1 MNSIIL
7 ELDGTRRYPC
17 HRAAIE
23 IDCASGNQGNSLRP
37 LGARTFSKGICSLK
51 SGVLPDAN
59 FAFSPYM
66 RTFKN
71 MKRSLHRTAGF
82 SLVEV
87 TLALGVAAL
96 CLLVLLGLLPTGL
109 NTQKASIQQTTANQI
124 ISTIFSDLRA
134 DIRLPPG
141 LDSKVCGDDP
151 GPCAWG
157 DLHGHWRDVAV
168 PFTLYFT
175 NEAKQTGTLNGDPPA
190 DAVFRATIV
199 YRFPPSETT
208 TLADITVTWPAQVD
222 PTTGTPAGSVTSLI
236 AVNR

>member
-1 MNSIIL
+1 MKIADNMAP
-7 ELDGTRRYPC
+7 RV
-17 HRAAIE
+17 
-23 IDCASGNQGNSLRP
+23 
-37 LGARTFSKGICSLK
+37 LK
-51 SGVLPDAN
+51 A
-59 FAFSPYM
+59 
-66 RTFKN
+66 
-71 MKRSLHRTAGF
+71 AGF

-87 TLALGVAAL
+87 TLALGVAAF
-96 CLLVLLGLLPTGL
+96 CLLVLLGLLPAGVK
-109 NTQKASIQQTTANQI
+109 TQHSSIQQTTANQI

-157 DLHGHWRDVAV
+157 DFHGHWHDVAV
-168 PFTLYFT
+168 PYTLYFT

-190 DAVFRATIV
+190 DAVFRATII

-208 TLADITVTWPAQVD
+208 TLAAITVTWPAQGGV
-222 PTTGTPAGSVTSLI
+222 PTGSVTSVM

>member
-1 MNSIIL
+1 MNRFIL
-7 ELDGTRRYPC
+7 PEPSGPGRHRRDRMRVKLTR
-17 HRAAIE
+17 
-23 IDCASGNQGNSLRP
+23 ASGNHGNSLKP
-37 LGARTFSKGICSLK
+37 LGAPWTFYKGICSEK
-51 SGVLPDAN
+51 SGVLPYAN

-71 MKRSLHRTAGF
+71 MKRSLLQTAAF

-87 TLALGVAAL
+87 TIALGVAAF
-96 CLLVLLGLLPTGL
+96 CLLVLLGLLPAGAK
-109 NTQKASIQQTTANQI
+109 TQQNSIQQTTANQI

-141 LDSKVCGDDP
+141 LASKVCGDDP

-157 DLHGHWRDVAV
+157 DLHGHWQDVAV
-168 PFTLYFT
+168 PYTLYFT

-190 DAVFRATIV
+190 DAVFKATII

-208 TLADITVTWPAQVD
+208 ALADITVTWPAQGGV
-222 PTTGTPAGSVTSLI
+222 PTGSVTSVM